1 MTRLPFLYVFPI
13 YLDLSRLIS
22 MYLDLSRFISIYL
35 DVSPNVLNIQYPS
48 VCVKELPV
56 LRNSTLLIVNIV

>member
-13 YLDLSRLIS
+13 YLDVSG
-22 MYLDLSRFISIYL
+22 FISIYL
-35 DVSPNVLNIQYPS
+35 DMSSRCVKYPS
-48 VCVKELPV
+48 VCVKELPI